1 MQINL
6 LKIIKKYL
14 AKYLQKCKIYAK
26 IMSSNIAKEQIYM
39 PIIKSAKKRQE
50 VAIRNNARNKS
61 ERSALATAIKK
72 FNKAIADKDVQ
83 LAEKLLPE
91 TFSIID
97 EEVTKGIIHKN
108 KANNKKASLSIEL
121 TKLKAE

>member
-1 MQINL
+1 
-6 LKIIKKYL
+6 
-14 AKYLQKCKIYAK
+14 
-26 IMSSNIAKEQIYM
+26 M

-61 ERSALATAIKK
+61 EKSALATAIKK
-72 FNKAIADKDVQ
+72 FNTAIANKDVQ

-97 EEVTKGIIHKN
+97 EEASKGIIHKN
-108 KANNKKASLSIEL
+108 KANNKKAGLSVEL
-121 TKLKAE
+121 SKLKAEKNK